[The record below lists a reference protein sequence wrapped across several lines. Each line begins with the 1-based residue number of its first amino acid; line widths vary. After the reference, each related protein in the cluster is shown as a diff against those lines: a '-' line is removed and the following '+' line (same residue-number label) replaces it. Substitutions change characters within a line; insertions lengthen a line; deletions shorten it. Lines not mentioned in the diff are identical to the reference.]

1 MISSESSLR
10 LNLLRFPLI
19 VGVVFIHASATK
31 VGFSGGEVGLSQPV
45 FIVDFVRNFISSI
58 AAVSVPTFFL
68 MSRYL
73 FFVKFS
79 WSKQSYIAK
88 LKTRVKTLLIP
99 FLFWNTV
106 AFIIVAIAQAIP
118 ATRVF
123 FSGNR
128 APVSSFTSI
137 FDYLDMLIGITG
149 LPIAYQFWFIRDLM
163 ILVLLVPFLSIL
175 IRFLPLPFIGVMLAC
190 WLADTWTLYVPS
202 STAVLFFLL
211 VLICHQ
217 SKKISSVPI
226 NLDQEFSHCIS
237 LL

>member
-31 VGFSGGEVGLSQPV
+31 VGLSQPV

-68 MSRYL
+68 MSGYL

-128 APVSSFTSI
+128 PPVSSFTSI
-137 FDYLDMLIGITG
+137 FDYLNMLIGITG
-149 LPIAYQFWFIRDLM
+149 LPIADQFWFIRDLM
-163 ILVLLVPFLSIL
+163 ILVLLVPFLSII

-190 WLADTWTLYVPS
+190 WLTGIWILYVPS
-202 STAVLFFLL
+202 SVAVLFFLL

-226 NLDQEFSHCIS
+226 NLDQGFSYCIS